1 MLMSDV
7 WKAPKDGGWL
17 LLETALG
24 LERSVPFTTTSRE
37 GTELEIEFSRQWP
50 IIESA
55 IPMK

>member
-1 MLMSDV
+1 MSDV